1 MPVDTPDGKPAVPKL
16 VSTGKG
22 RTTCGYFFPKGDR
35 ILFSSTHEA
44 SAECPP
50 RPDYSHGYVWPIYN
64 SYEIYTAKPDGSDLR
79 RSDQCSRQL
88 QRGIDHQPRRQEN
101 CLHVHA
107 QRRPRYLH
115 DERGWQR
122 RPPADARTGLRRRR
136 FLFRRR
142 QENRLSLGAAEN
154 AGSKSPTTRTCSP
167 AA

>member
-35 ILFSSTHEA
+35 ILFSSTHET

-50 RPDYSHGYVWPIYN
+50 RPDYSHGYVWPIYS

-79 RSDQCSRQL
+79 RLTNSPELQC
-88 QRGIDHQPRRQEN
+88 GIDHQPRRQEN
-101 CLHVHA
+101 CVHVHA
-107 QRRPRYLH
+107 QRRPRRLH
-115 DERGWQR
+115 DERRRQR
-122 RPPADARTGLRRRR
+122 RPPAHARAGLRRRR
-136 FLFRRR
+136 FLFRRW
-142 QENRLSLGAAEN
+142 QENRLPLAATEN
-154 AGSKSPTTRTCSP
+154 ARKKLQTTRTCSP